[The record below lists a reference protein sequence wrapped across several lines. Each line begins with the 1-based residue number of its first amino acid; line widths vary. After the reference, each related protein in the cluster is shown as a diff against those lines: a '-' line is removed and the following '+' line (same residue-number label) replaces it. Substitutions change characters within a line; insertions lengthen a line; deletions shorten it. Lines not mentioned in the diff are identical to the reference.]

1 MLETIRCISKFGQI
15 VATVP
20 FYTRASFDIVWYSI
34 NKSTICRPPKYR
46 DFLEIK
52 KFHLMYF
59 KQDLKNTELEQQME
73 EPLEDKWQVVAELR
87 SILAIAGIPMKSRTV
102 NALVEIID
110 ARPNVSVDALVAV
123 LEELKKIKTYSV
135 LINR

>member
-46 DFLEIK
+46 EFLEIK
-52 KFHLMYF
+52 KFHL
-59 KQDLKNTELEQQME
+59 
-73 EPLEDKWQVVAELR
+73 
-87 SILAIAGIPMKSRTV
+87 IA
-102 NALVEIID
+102 
-110 ARPNVSVDALVAV
+110 
-123 LEELKKIKTYSV
+123 
-135 LINR
+135 

>member
-46 DFLEIK
+46 DFPEIK
-52 KFHLMYF
+52 KFHLRSPIGTRGSYQGGDF
-59 KQDLKNTELEQQME
+59 EEILIWQDFFLF
-73 EPLEDKWQVVAELR
+73 VVVPE
-87 SILAIAGIPMKSRTV
+87 V
-102 NALVEIID
+102 
-110 ARPNVSVDALVAV
+110 
-123 LEELKKIKTYSV
+123 KK
-135 LINR
+135 